1 MNRLH
6 TPISFHQFMVNAI
19 LSIFAASIL
28 FTAWHI
34 AALDEER
41 ATIQDA
47 LDARAAKETKLQSA
61 ARAVCNDHPQRAGRS
76 LEPRWSPDGQL
87 ECLVV
92 IAQEGGAR

>member
-1 MNRLH
+1 MALH
-6 TPISFHQFMVNAI
+6 QRISFTQFAVNAI

-28 FTAWHI
+28 FSAWHI
-34 AALDEER
+34 ASLEEER
-41 ATIQDA
+41 GRLQDA
-47 LDARAAKETKLQSA
+47 LDARAAKENKLQRA

-76 LEPRWSPDGQL
+76 VEPRWSPEGQL